1 MEDKNNNETNNVAS
15 DFDNIIAS
23 LPTSKQNEQPIG
35 KQNNDQEK
43 ELIKK
48 PDLPKQEVTNNDVNL
63 SEKETI
69 TNSINNKD
77 EINIMSNNDDLPKSN
92 NNESTIGKLKPD
104 KQKSPISMLVLF
116 GLLVIFIIFMP
127 QIIELAN
134 KFLGTNLEANAGVS
148 VETSN
153 KTTTNTS
160 NTTNEVDNTLYD
172 FSDSLIIKIDNF
184 ELSNFTKSKANNN
197 YMMTF
202 DIKNNSS
209 SDYTFTKKLY
219 IDFYNSTKTFISRTL
234 WDNSDILASNS
245 TTSAK
250 INITS
255 DDYEIGYKLAVV
267 FRSSDDYPAVN
278 LDNNLLTCTTSNDKI
293 LYYFDSNKLIK
304 INETLSY
311 VKGDDP
317 IVYSNDLMNYK
328 QIVSKLDALDGVE
341 SALTETTTGFI
352 ISIVIDYNSASYS
365 ALSYKTNIYDKNTL
379 AKVINFE
386 MGAKYYTCK

>member
-1 MEDKNNNETNNVAS
+1 
-15 DFDNIIAS
+15 
-23 LPTSKQNEQPIG
+23 
-35 KQNNDQEK
+35 
-43 ELIKK
+43 
-48 PDLPKQEVTNNDVNL
+48 
-63 SEKETI
+63 
-69 TNSINNKD
+69 
-77 EINIMSNNDDLPKSN
+77 
-92 NNESTIGKLKPD
+92 
-104 KQKSPISMLVLF
+104 MLVLF

-148 VETSN
+148 VETIN

-184 ELSNFTKSKANNN
+184 ELSNFKKSKENNN

-267 FRSSDDYPAVN
+267 FRSSD
-278 LDNNLLTCTTSNDKI
+278 DKI